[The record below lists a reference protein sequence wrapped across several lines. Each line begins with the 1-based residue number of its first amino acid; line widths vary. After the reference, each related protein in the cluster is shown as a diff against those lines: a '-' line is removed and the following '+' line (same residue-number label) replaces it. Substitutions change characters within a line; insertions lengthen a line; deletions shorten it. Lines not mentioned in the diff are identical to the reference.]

1 MASGLPGVVFSLPAP
16 ALLQPLTALLAVDE
30 VEDVAG
36 VVLGLPV
43 LVRQDQHLH
52 AAEPAGQVPPAF
64 GAGLRPQPAS
74 LEPGGEFL
82 PVHGAAPSDFP
93 VTSVQDSPPS
103 NEDMAVRSSRSV
115 FMRARHAC
123 SRNASVKSP
132 QGYGGRA

>member
-1 MASGLPGVVFSLPAP
+1 MASGLPGCCGSLPA
-16 ALLQPLTALLAVDE
+16 TALLRPLAALFAVDE

-52 AAEPAGQVPPAF
+52 AAEPAGQIPPAF

-93 VTSVQDSPPS
+93 VTSIQASPPS
-103 NEDMAVRSSRSV
+103 NPAIAVRFSRSAS
-115 FMRARHAC
+115 MRARQSR